1 MSERTG
7 KAHTLVLYDGVCALC
22 NRLVRFLL
30 RFDHQDEFRF
40 AALQSEFARQVLER
54 HGIHAAELNTVCV
67 VADYGLAGETAL
79 TKSSASLHAVER
91 LGSGF
96 DLMEVM
102 SEYRAL
108 RERLQL
114 FGAQVGE
121 VAVEP
126 SGREPGEHA
135 VDLVARQA
143 SRQVGH
149 PALAVEGLIEAVR
162 ELRRRG
168 CGAAPRYRA
177 GGHGIGLCRAR
188 VHRRTAR
195 RVGMPRDGRLRASGC
210 RELRVDGI
218 DLHRILLR
226 DAAGCMRTHAPR

>member
-91 LGSGF
+91 LGGVWR
-96 DLMEVM
+96 LIA
-102 SEYRAL
+102 RA
-108 RERLQL
+108 
-114 FGAQVGE
+114 
-121 VAVEP
+121 
-126 SGREPGEHA
+126 
-135 VDLVARQA
+135 ARF
-143 SRQVGH
+143 V
-149 PALAVEGLIEAVR
+149 P
-162 ELRRRG
+162 RRRRDFIYDTLAR
-168 CGAAPRYRA
+168 CRYR
-177 GGHGIGLCRAR
+177 
-188 VHRRTAR
+188 VF
-195 RVGMPRDGRLRASGC
+195 GRY
-210 RELRVDGI
+210 
-218 DLHRILLR
+218 
-226 DAAGCMRTHAPR
+226 DACPLPPEQDKKKFLAL